1 MQCVGAQIVA
11 GRWPPP
17 AAACRTC
24 CLLAPHVTP
33 GSHHRGAD
41 AQRSWVALI
50 EKGLDFEIRKVG
62 VGHLQGTPLTVLWTI
77 RQQLQLRVRTASIEQ
92 QPPTARCTAS
102 ILPTSTCAGGPAE
115 QGCRVCVHVPLD
127 QSR

>member
-62 VGHLQGTPLTVLWTI
+62 APALARAAVQQEHASLQWAAKH
-77 RQQLQLRVRTASIEQ
+77 RA
-92 QPPTARCTAS
+92 
-102 ILPTSTCAGGPAE
+102 
-115 QGCRVCVHVPLD
+115 HH
-127 QSR
+127 